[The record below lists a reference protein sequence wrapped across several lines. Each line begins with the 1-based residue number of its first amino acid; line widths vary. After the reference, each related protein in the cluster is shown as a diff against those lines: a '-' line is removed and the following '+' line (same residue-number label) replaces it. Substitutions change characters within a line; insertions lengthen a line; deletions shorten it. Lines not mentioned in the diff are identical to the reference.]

1 MKLCKKCKET
11 KELFEFSKN
20 KNSKDGFVSECKKC
34 KKSYDIKRYKNNREI
49 LLDKS
54 KQYQEKNKTQVL
66 EYQKQWY
73 IQNKDKVANYH
84 VEYRKN
90 NKEKIQLSINRWIS
104 DKKKN
109 DIFYASF
116 SNMRNRLY
124 QALRKGKG
132 KKSQKTLEYLGCELD
147 FYKQYIEHLFLPE
160 MNWENYGLVWE
171 IDHIIPCAKFDLT
184 QEEEQ
189 KKAFHYT
196 NTQPLFKT
204 TEIAKSFGYTNQIG
218 NRNKNKN

>member
-11 KELFEFSKN
+11 KELSKFSKN
-20 KNSKDGFVSECKKC
+20 KNSKDGFVFECKEC
-34 KKSYDIKRYKNNREI
+34 KKSYDTERYKNNREI
-49 LLDKS
+49 LLDKT

-73 IQNKDKVANYH
+73 TQNKDKVSNYH

-104 DKKKN
+104 NKKKN

-116 SNMRNRLY
+116 SNMRNRIY

-147 FYKQYIEHLFLPE
+147 FYKQYLEQLFLPE

-171 IDHIIPCAKFDLT
+171 IDHIIACTKFDLT
-184 QEEEQ
+184 QEKEQ

-204 TEIAKSFGYTNQIG
+204 SEIAKSFGYNNQIG

>member
-1 MKLCKKCKET
+1 MKQCKRCKEK
-11 KELFEFSKN
+11 KELSEFSKN
-20 KNSKDGFVSECKKC
+20 KNSKDGFVSECKEC
-34 KKSYDIKRYKNNREI
+34 KKSYDIERYKSNREI

-54 KQYQEKNKTQVL
+54 KQYQEKKKTQVL

-73 IQNKDKVANYH
+73 TQNKNKVANH
-84 VEYRKN
+84 HIEYRKN
-90 NKEKIQLSINRWIS
+90 NKEKIQLSINRWVS
-104 DKKKN
+104 NKKKN

-116 SNMRNRLY
+116 SNMRNRIY

-147 FYKQYIEHLFLPE
+147 FYKQYIEQLFLPE
-160 MNWENYGLVWE
+160 MNWKNYGEIWE
-171 IDHIIPCAKFDLT
+171 IDHIKPCASFNLT
-184 QEEEQ
+184 KEEEQ

-204 TEIAKSFGYTNQIG
+204 SGIAKSFGYIGQVG
-218 NRNKNKN
+218 NRNKSKY